1 MERKKLIPQITGG
14 YLQARGGDDSS
25 VLISFCISLEDS
37 FTFFLKQSRFF
48 IFNFVFP
55 YIDPLASTVSHFR
68 DK

>member
-37 FTFFLKQSRFF
+37 FTFLRAVP
-48 IFNFVFP
+48 IFHFSFVIS
-55 YIDPLASTVSHFR
+55 IDNPLSSTVSHFR

>member
-37 FTFFLKQSRFF
+37 FTFLRAVL
-48 IFNFVFP
+48 IFHFSFCTS
-55 YIDPLASTVSHFR
+55 IDPLSSIVFR

>member
-14 YLQARGGDDSS
+14 YLQARGGDDYS

-37 FTFFLKQSRFF
+37 FTFLRTVT
-48 IFNFVFP
+48 IFHVSFGIA
-55 YIDPLASTVSHFR
+55 IDPLSSTVSHFR

>member
-37 FTFFLKQSRFF
+37 FTFLRAVP
-48 IFNFVFP
+48 IFHFSFC
-55 YIDPLASTVSHFR
+55 IIPLNLLSSTDSHFR